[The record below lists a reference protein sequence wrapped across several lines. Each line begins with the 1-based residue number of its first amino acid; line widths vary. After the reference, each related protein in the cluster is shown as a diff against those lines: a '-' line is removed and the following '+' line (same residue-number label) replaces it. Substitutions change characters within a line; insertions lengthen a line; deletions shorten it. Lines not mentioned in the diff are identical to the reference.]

1 MNNQLK
7 NIKRTLVTVLLMSS
21 VFVQA
26 QNITI
31 TGFVKDSLGVGLE
44 MANVVAVNQ
53 ETKTLD
59 GFGITNTKGQYRV
72 SVKANSTYSLKF
84 SFIGFQS
91 KDLTIAVGEVDI
103 KRDVILLEQSENL
116 DEVEVVYEMPVTI
129 KGDTIVY
136 NSDSF
141 STGTEKKLEDVL
153 KKLPG
158 VEIND
163 DGEIEV
169 EGNTVTKVMVNGKD
183 FFDGDSKLAAKNI
196 PANALDKIEV
206 LRNFTEVS
214 QLKGVTNNQDNV
226 AINIKLKEG
235 KEKFWFGEITGGI
248 GPDDRFLAHPK
259 LFFYSPKFS
268 LNVLTDFNNIGDLP
282 FTSRDYRNFTGG
294 FKSRTGNT
302 GTSFSV
308 SEGGLGLSTLQ
319 NNKAK
324 EINTKFG
331 AINFSYSPTE
341 FLDLSG
347 YAIYSYSATDMQTVS
362 TKTYISSDV
371 QEMTTTAT
379 NQKSKIG
386 LLKLGVAYNPNANL
400 QVEYE
405 IMGKYSD
412 ENEGVDILSVSDVSD
427 QITEDKQQTPTNIK
441 QNANVYYTID
451 ENNILAFEGEYLIQ
465 NEDPFYNAIREEQ
478 PFASIIPLDD
488 TQSNFNINQDKKV
501 KTNKFDFKSDYYLIT
516 GPKSNLNFTLGTTQS
531 KQTFNSYIFQIL
543 DDGSELDFED
553 SDLNNDDVDFTFSDM
568 YLGFHYKLVAGKFTI
583 NPGVIAHSY
592 KAKNEQ
598 LGASTT
604 DDFLNLVPDLFVNLQ
619 LKSSES
625 LRFNYKVTRQFSDIE
640 KYASA
645 YIFSKY
651 NSIYRGNSDLESALY
666 HNVSLNFFSFNMFN
680 LQNIFANIS
689 YSKRIDAFKNNSE
702 VVGINQVSST
712 INSSLED
719 DVLSGAANF
728 QRTFGKVK
736 LSTKASLSYSNLNN
750 IVNEEPSVSE
760 SFTQS
765 YRASLAT
772 SFKNAPNLELGYTYS
787 INDYNNGGTESKYFT
802 ETPFAKFDAA
812 FLKNFIFLAD
822 FDYYSYYDEAD
833 TIDNKYGFLD
843 TSLSYQ
849 KKDSKWEY
857 SIEVTNLLDNQ
868 EINQDSYSE
877 LYFSTSTYVV
887 QPRYVMFKVKY
898 EL

>member
-1 MNNQLK
+1 MSLQFK
-7 NIKRTLVTVLLMSS
+7 NIKGTLIAVLLISS
-21 VFVQA
+21 FFSYA

-31 TGFVKDSLGVGLE
+31 TGVVNDSYGVGLE

-53 ETKTLD
+53 ETKALD
-59 GFGITNTKGQYRV
+59 GFGITNSKGQYKV
-72 SVKANSTYSLKF
+72 SVNANATYSLKF
-84 SFIGFQS
+84 SFIGFQTKELS
-91 KDLTIAVGEVDI
+91 IQVGESDI
-103 KRDVILLEQSENL
+103 TRNIELDEQSESL

-214 QLKGVTNNQDNV
+214 QLKSVTNNQDNV

-235 KEKFWFGEITGGI
+235 KEKFWFGEVTAGV
-248 GPDDRFLAHPK
+248 GPDSRYLAHPK

-268 LNVLTDFNNIGDLP
+268 LNVLTDINNIGEIS

-294 FKSRTGNT
+294 FRSRTSNT
-302 GTSFSV
+302 GTSFTV

-331 AINFSYSPTE
+331 AVNFSYAPTE
-341 FLDLSG
+341 SLDLSG
-347 YAIYSYSATDMQTVS
+347 YAIYSYSDTDMQTIAS
-362 TKTYISSDV
+362 KTYTSSDV
-371 QEMTTTAT
+371 QESTTTGT
-379 NQKSKIG
+379 NQKSHIG
-386 LLKLGVAYNPNANL
+386 LLKLGAAYNPNANL
-400 QVEYE
+400 QLEYE
-405 IMGKYSD
+405 IMGKFSD
-412 ENEGVDILSVSDVSD
+412 ENEDVDVLSVSDVTD
-427 QITEDKQQTPTNIK
+427 QIFETKKQTPTQIK
-441 QNANVYYTID
+441 QNANAYYTIN
-451 ENNILAFEGEYLIQ
+451 EKNIFAFETEYLIQ
-465 NEDPFYNAIREEQ
+465 NEDPFYNAIRDEQ

-516 GPKSNLNFTLGTTQS
+516 GPKSNLNFTLGATQS

-553 SDLNNDDVDFTFSDM
+553 SDLNNDDVDFTFSDV
-568 YLGFHYKLVAGKFTI
+568 YLGFHYKLIAGKFTI

-592 KAKNEQ
+592 TAKNEQ
-598 LGASTT
+598 LGGTTT
-604 DDFLNLVPDLFVNLQ
+604 DDFLNVVPDLFVNFQ

-625 LRFNYKVTRQFSDIE
+625 IRFNYTVNRQFSDIE

-645 YIFSKY
+645 YIFSNY

-666 HNVSLNFFSFNMFN
+666 HNLSLNFFSFNMFN
-680 LQNIFANIS
+680 MQNIFANVS

-702 VVGINQVSST
+702 IIGINQVTST
-712 INSSLED
+712 INSNLED
-719 DVLSGAANF
+719 DVLSGSANF
-728 QRTFGKVK
+728 QRTFGKIKV
-736 LSTKASLSYSNLNN
+736 STRASLSYSNLNN
-750 IVNEEPSVSE
+750 IVNDEPSVSE

-765 YRASLAT
+765 YKASLAT
-772 SFKNAPNLELGYTYS
+772 SFKNAPNIELGYNYS
-787 INDYNNGGTESKYFT
+787 INDYNNGGTESTYFT
-802 ETPFAKFDAA
+802 ETPYARFDAA

-822 FDYYSYYDEAD
+822 FDYYSYYDDAD

-868 EINQDSYSE
+868 EINQDSYNE
-877 LYFSTSTYVV
+877 LYFSTSMYVV
-887 QPRYVMFKVKY
+887 QPRYTMLKIKY

>member
-1 MNNQLK
+1 MNSQFK
-7 NIKRTLVTVLLMSS
+7 NIKRALVALLLISS
-21 VFVQA
+21 VFTYA

-31 TGFVKDSLGVGLE
+31 TGFVRDSLGVGLE

-59 GFGITNTKGQYRV
+59 GFGITNTKGQYKV
-72 SVKANSTYSLKF
+72 SVKENATYSLKF

-91 KDLTIAVGEVDI
+91 KALLVEVADADV
-103 KRDVILLEQSENL
+103 KRDVVLLEQSENL

-235 KEKFWFGEITGGI
+235 KEKFWFGEVTGGI

-268 LNVLTDFNNIGDLP
+268 LNVLTDFNNIGEIP

-294 FKSRTGNT
+294 FKSRTSNT

-308 SEGGLGLSTLQ
+308 SEGGLGLSSLQ
-319 NNKAK
+319 NNRAK

-331 AINFSYSPTE
+331 AINFSYSPNE

-347 YAIYSYSATDMQTVS
+347 YAIYSYGDTDMQTVS

-371 QEMTTTAT
+371 QEMTTTGT

-386 LLKLGVAYNPNANL
+386 LLKLGAAYNPNANL

-405 IMGKYSD
+405 IMGKFSD
-412 ENEGVDILSVSDVSD
+412 ENEDVDILSVSDVTD
-427 QITEDKQQTPTNIK
+427 EIAENKQQKPTNIK

-451 ENNILAFEGEYLIQ
+451 ENNILAFEAEYLIQ
-465 NEDPFYNAIREEQ
+465 NEDPFYNAIRDEQ

-488 TQSNFNINQDKKV
+488 TQSNFNINQNKKV

-516 GPKSNLNFTLGTTQS
+516 GSKSNLNFTLGATHS
-531 KQTFNSYIFQIL
+531 KQNFNSYIFQIL
-543 DDGSELDFED
+543 DDNSELDFSD
-553 SDLNNDDVDFTFSDM
+553 SDLNNDVDFTFSDF

-583 NPGVIAHSY
+583 NPGIIAHSY

-598 LGASTT
+598 LGASTS
-604 DDFLNLVPDLFVNLQ
+604 DEFVNLVPDLFVNLQ

-625 LRFNYKVTRQFSDIE
+625 IRLNYKVTRQFSDINNF
-640 KYASA
+640 ASG
-645 YIFSKY
+645 YIFSNY
-651 NSIYRGNSDLESALY
+651 NSMYQGNSDLESALY
-666 HNVSLNFFSFNMFN
+666 HNVTLNFFSFNMFN
-680 LQNIFANIS
+680 LQNIFANVS
-689 YSKRIDAFKNNSE
+689 YSKRIDAFKNNSSI
-702 VVGINQVSST
+702 VGINQVSST
-712 INSSLED
+712 INSNLED

-728 QRTFGKVK
+728 QRTFGKIK

-750 IVNEEPSVSE
+750 IVNDEPSVSK

-765 YRASLAT
+765 YRGSLAT
-772 SFKNAPNLELGYTYS
+772 SFKNAPNLELGYTYA
-787 INDYNNGGTESKYFT
+787 INDYDNGGTESTYFT

-812 FLKNFIFLAD
+812 FLKNFIFIAD
-822 FDYYSYYDEAD
+822 FDFYSYYDKAD
-833 TIDNKYGFLD
+833 TIDNNYGFLD

-857 SIEVTNLLDNQ
+857 SIEVTNLLNNQ
-868 EINQDSYSE
+868 EINKDSYSE